1 MRLVNTR
8 YVAEGSVLARP
19 VINSSG
25 RILLQAGVSVTAS
38 YIGRLMAMGYDVL
51 FIQDDRLEDVEF
63 HMTITGQTREVAY
76 KTIQSVSAHIEC
88 GKGSSLKAATRV
100 RTAVKQMINDL
111 LFSADILGN
120 LTEIQGYDDYT
131 FHHSINTTIIG
142 LVLGIASGYSENK
155 LLEFGMGVLMH
166 DIGKIRVPEEI
177 LNKKTALTETEFDEI
192 KKHSSFGFDILRKNN
207 DFSIL
212 SAHVAFQHHEKWDG
226 SGYPRGLK
234 ENEIHEYGK
243 LAEIADVYEALTSKR
258 VYRKA
263 IEPNEAYEYII
274 SQSNKHFDP
283 KVLKVFQKHI
293 AVYPSGSGIL
303 LSNGQR
309 GNVVKQNP
317 AFPNRPLVRVFYE
330 NEEPLTAPIDFDLAD
345 HPSLMIIAVDNR

>member
-8 YVAEGSVLARP
+8 YVMEGSVLARP

-25 RILLQAGVSVTAS
+25 RILLQAGVIVTAS

-63 HMTITGQTREVAY
+63 HMSITGQTREAAY
-76 KTIQSVSAHIEC
+76 KTIENVSKYIES
-88 GKGSSLKAATRV
+88 GDERSLKSSSV
-100 RTAVKQMINDL
+100 RGTIQQMLNDL

-131 FHHSINTTIIG
+131 FHHSVNATIIG
-142 LVLGIASGYSENK
+142 LVLGLAAGYSENK

-166 DIGKIRVPEEI
+166 DIGKIKIPESI
-177 LNKKTALTETEFDEI
+177 LNKKTPLMAEEFEEI
-192 KKHSSFGFDILRKNN
+192 KRHSTIGFDILRNNN
-207 DFSIL
+207 DFSTL

-226 SGYPRGLK
+226 TGYPRGLK
-234 ENEIHEYGK
+234 GSEIHEYGK
-243 LAEIADVYEALTSKR
+243 LAAIADVYEALTSKR

-263 IEPNEAYEYII
+263 IEPNEAYEYIV
-274 SQSNKHFDP
+274 SQSEKHFDP
-283 KVLKVFQKHI
+283 KVLEVFKRHI

-309 GNVVKQNP
+309 GNVVKQNR

-330 NEEPLTAPIDFDLAD
+330 NEEPLTAPIDYDLAD
-345 HPSLMIIAVDNR
+345 FPSLMIVAVDNR

>member
-8 YVAEGSVLARP
+8 YVVEGSVLARP

-25 RILLQAGVSVTAS
+25 SILLQAGVRVTTS

-51 FIQDDRLEDVEF
+51 FIEDDRLEDVEF
-63 HMTITGQTREVAY
+63 HMTITGQTREAAY
-76 KTIQSVSAHIEC
+76 KTIENVSKYIESGNERSLNASSVQ
-88 GKGSSLKAATRV
+88 ATIQ
-100 RTAVKQMINDL
+100 QMLNDL
-111 LFSADILGN
+111 LFSSDILGN

-131 FHHSINTTIIG
+131 FHHSVNTTIIG
-142 LVLGIASGYSENK
+142 LVLGLAAGYTENK
-155 LLEFGMGVLMH
+155 LLEFGMGILMH
-166 DIGKIRVPEEI
+166 DIGKIMVPEEI
-177 LNKKTALTETEFDEI
+177 LNKKAALTEAEFDEI
-192 KKHSSFGFDILRKNN
+192 KKHSTYGFDLLRKNK

-212 SAHVAFQHHEKWDG
+212 TAHVAFQHHEKWDG

-234 ENEIHEYGK
+234 GNEIHEYGK
-243 LAEIADVYEALTSKR
+243 LAAIADVYEALTSKR

-263 IEPNEAYEYII
+263 IEPNEAYEYIV

-283 KVLKVFQKHI
+283 KVLDIFKKHI
-293 AVYPSGSGIL
+293 AVYPSGSGVL

-317 AFPNRPLVRVFYE
+317 AFPNRPLVRALYE
-330 NEEPLTAPIDFDLAD
+330 KEEPLPAPIDYNLAD
-345 HPSLMIIAVDNR
+345 YPSLMIVAVDNR

>member
-8 YVAEGSVLARP
+8 YVVEGSVLARS

-25 RILLQAGVSVTAS
+25 RVLLQAGVRVTVS

-63 HMTITGQTREVAY
+63 HMSITGQTREAAY
-76 KTIQSVSAHIEC
+76 NTIENVSKYIES
-88 GKGSSLKAATRV
+88 GNESSLKVSSV
-100 RTAVKQMINDL
+100 RGTIQQMINDL

-131 FHHSINTTIIG
+131 FHHSVNTTIIA
-142 LVLGIASGYSENK
+142 LVLGMASGYSEQK

-166 DIGKIRVPEEI
+166 DIGKIMVPESI
-177 LNKKTALTETEFDEI
+177 LNKKTPLMEEEFEEI
-192 KKHSSFGFDILRKNN
+192 KRHSVIGFDILRKNN
-207 DFSIL
+207 DFSLL

-234 ENEIHEYGK
+234 GSEIHEYGK
-243 LAEIADVYEALTSKR
+243 LAAIADVYEALTSKR

-263 IEPNEAYEYII
+263 IEPNEAYEYIVA
-274 SQSNKHFDP
+274 QSNKHFDP
-283 KVLKVFQKHI
+283 QVLEIFKRHI

-317 AFPNRPLVRVFYE
+317 AFPNRPLVRVFYQD
-330 NEEPLTAPIDFDLAD
+330 EEPLTAPIDYNLAD
-345 HPSLMIIAVDNR
+345 YPVLMIVAVDNR

>member
-25 RILLQAGVSVTAS
+25 MVLLQAGIRVTAS
-38 YIGRLMAMGYDVL
+38 YIERLVALGYDVL

-63 HMTITGQTREVAY
+63 HMSITGQTREAAY
-76 KTIQSVSAHIEC
+76 KTMENVSKFIEC
-88 GKGSSLKAATRV
+88 GNESSLKVSKVRV
-100 RTAVKQMINDL
+100 TIQEMLNDL

-131 FHHSINTTIIG
+131 FHHSVNTTIIG
-142 LVLGIASGYSENK
+142 LVLGLASGYSDHK

-177 LNKKTALTETEFDEI
+177 LNKKTPLTSAEFKEI
-192 KKHSSFGFDILRKNN
+192 RKHPTYGFEILRKNN
-207 DFSIL
+207 DFSLL
-212 SAHVAFQHHEKWDG
+212 SAHVAFQHHERWDG

-234 ENEIHEYGK
+234 GNEIHEFGR
-243 LAEIADVYEALTSKR
+243 LAAIADVYEALTSKR

-263 IEPNEAYEYII
+263 IEPNAAYEFIV
-274 SQSNKHFDP
+274 SQCNTHFDP
-283 KVLKVFQKHI
+283 QVLEVFKRHI

-309 GNVVKQNP
+309 GNVVKQNH
-317 AFPNRPLVRVFYE
+317 AFPNRPLVRVFYQ
-330 NEEPLTAPIDFDLAD
+330 NDEPLSVAVDYNLAD
-345 HPSLMIIAVDNR
+345 FPSLMIVAVDNR

>member
-8 YVAEGSVLARP
+8 YVVEGSVLARP

-25 RILLQAGVSVTAS
+25 QILLQAGVHMTAS
-38 YIGRLMAMGYDVL
+38 YIVRLMAMGYDVL
-51 FIQDDRLEDVEF
+51 FIQDDRLEDVEL

-76 KTIQSVSAHIEC
+76 KTIENVSKFIEC
-88 GKGSSLKAATRV
+88 GDVSSLKVSSV
-100 RTAVKQMINDL
+100 RNAIQHMLNDL
-111 LFSADILGN
+111 LYSTDILGN
-120 LTEIQGYDDYT
+120 LSEIQGYDDYT
-131 FHHSINTTIIG
+131 FHHSINATIIA
-142 LVLGIASGYSENK
+142 LVLGMASGYSESK

-166 DIGKIRVPEEI
+166 DIGKIQVPESI
-177 LNKKTALTETEFDEI
+177 LNKKTPLMEEEFEEI
-192 KKHSSFGFDILRKNN
+192 KRHSTFGFEILRKNK
-207 DFSIL
+207 DFSLL

-234 ENEIHEYGK
+234 GNEIHEYGK
-243 LAEIADVYEALTSKR
+243 LGALADVYEALTSKR

-263 IEPNEAYEYII
+263 IEPNEAYEYMV
-274 SQSNKHFDP
+274 SQSDKHFDP
-283 KVLKVFQKHI
+283 QAIEIFKKHI
-293 AVYPSGSGIL
+293 AVYPSGSGVL

-330 NEEPLTAPIDFDLAD
+330 NEEPLAMPIDYNLGDY
-345 HPSLMIIAVDNR
+345 PSIMIVAVDNR

>member
-8 YVAEGSVLARP
+8 YVVEGSVLARP

-25 RILLQAGVSVTAS
+25 RILLQAGIRVTTS
-38 YIGRLMAMGYDVL
+38 YIGRLQAMGYDVL
-51 FIQDDRLEDVEF
+51 FIEDDRLEDVEF
-63 HMTITGQTREVAY
+63 HMSITGQTREAAY
-76 KTIQSVSAHIEC
+76 KTIENVSKYIES
-88 GKGSSLKAATRV
+88 GDESSLKACSV
-100 RTAVKQMINDL
+100 RGTIQQMLNDL
-111 LFSADILGN
+111 LFSSDILGN

-131 FHHSINTTIIG
+131 FHHSVNATIIG
-142 LVLGIASGYSENK
+142 LVLGLASGYSEHK

-166 DIGKIRVPEEI
+166 DIGKIKVPEEI
-177 LNKKTALTETEFDEI
+177 LNKKASLTEMEFEEI
-192 KKHSSFGFDILRKNN
+192 KKHSTYGYDILRRNN

-234 ENEIHEYGK
+234 GNEIHEYGK
-243 LAEIADVYEALTSKR
+243 LAAIADVYEALTSKR

-263 IEPNEAYEYII
+263 IEPNEAYEYIV

-283 KVLKVFQKHI
+283 KVLEVFKKHI

-317 AFPNRPLVRVFYE
+317 AFPNRPLVRAFYQD
-330 NEEPLTAPIDFDLAD
+330 EEPLTAPIDYNMAD
-345 HPSLMIIAVDNR
+345 YPSLMIVAVDNR

>member
-8 YVAEGSVLARP
+8 YVVEGSVLARP

-25 RILLQAGVSVTAS
+25 RILLQAGVSVTTS

-51 FIQDDRLEDVEF
+51 FIEDDRLEDVEF
-63 HMTITGQTREVAY
+63 HMSITGQTREAAY
-76 KTIQSVSAHIEC
+76 KTIENVSKYIES
-88 GKGSSLKAATRV
+88 GDESSLKAASV
-100 RTAVKQMINDL
+100 RGTIQQMLNDL
-111 LFSADILGN
+111 LFSSDILGN

-131 FHHSINTTIIG
+131 FHHSVNATIIG
-142 LVLGIASGYSENK
+142 LVLGIASGFSEHK

-166 DIGKIRVPEEI
+166 DIGKIKVPEEI
-177 LNKKTALTETEFDEI
+177 LNKKASLTEVEFEEI
-192 KKHSSFGFDILRKNN
+192 KKHSTYGFDILRRNN

-212 SAHVAFQHHEKWDG
+212 SAHVAFQHHEKWNG

-234 ENEIHEYGK
+234 GNEIHEYGK
-243 LAEIADVYEALTSKR
+243 LAAIADVYEALTSRR

-263 IEPNEAYEYII
+263 IEPNEAYEYIV
-274 SQSNKHFDP
+274 SQSDVHFDP
-283 KVLKVFQKHI
+283 KVLEVFRKHI

-317 AFPNRPLVRVFYE
+317 AFPNRPLVRVFYQG
-330 NEEPLTAPIDFDLAD
+330 EEPLTAPTDINLVEY
-345 HPSLMIIAVDNR
+345 PSLMIIAVDNR

>member
-8 YVAEGSVLARP
+8 YVMEGSVLARP

-25 RILLQAGVSVTAS
+25 RVLLQAGVSVTTS

-51 FIQDDRLEDVEF
+51 FIEDDRLEDVEF
-63 HMTITGQTREVAY
+63 HMSITGQTREAAY
-76 KTIQSVSAHIEC
+76 KTIENVSKYIES
-88 GKGSSLKAATRV
+88 GDESSLKASNV
-100 RTAVKQMINDL
+100 RGTIQQMLNDL
-111 LFSADILGN
+111 LFSSDILGN

-131 FHHSINTTIIG
+131 FHHSVNATIIG
-142 LVLGIASGYSENK
+142 LVLGLASGFSEHK

-166 DIGKIRVPEEI
+166 DIGKIKVPEEI
-177 LNKKTALTETEFDEI
+177 LNKKASLTEMEFDEI
-192 KKHSSFGFDILRKNN
+192 KKHSTYGFDILRKNN

-234 ENEIHEYGK
+234 GNEIHEYGK
-243 LAEIADVYEALTSKR
+243 LAAIADVYEALTSKR

-263 IEPNEAYEYII
+263 IEPNDAYEYIV
-274 SQSNKHFDP
+274 SQSDKHFDP
-283 KVLKVFQKHI
+283 KVLEVFKKHI
-293 AVYPSGSGIL
+293 AVYPSGSGII

-317 AFPNRPLVRVFYE
+317 AFPNRPLVRVFYQD
-330 NEEPLTAPIDFDLAD
+330 EEPLIAPIDFNMAD
-345 HPSLMIIAVDNR
+345 HPSLMIVAVDNR

>member
-8 YVAEGSVLARP
+8 YVVEGSVLARP

-25 RILLQAGVSVTAS
+25 RILLQSGVRVTAS

-51 FIQDDRLEDVEF
+51 FIEDDRLEDVEF
-63 HMTITGQTREVAY
+63 HMSITGQTREAAY
-76 KTIQSVSAHIEC
+76 KTIENVSKYIES
-88 GKGSSLKAATRV
+88 GNESALKESNVRATV
-100 RTAVKQMINDL
+100 QQMLNDL
-111 LFSADILGN
+111 LYSSDVLGN

-131 FHHSINTTIIG
+131 FHHSINTTILG
-142 LVLGIASGYSENK
+142 LVLGMASGFSEHK

-166 DIGKIRVPEEI
+166 DIGKIQVPASI
-177 LNKKTALTETEFDEI
+177 LNKKTPLLPEEFDEI
-192 KKHSSFGFDILRKNN
+192 KRHSTIGFDILRRNN
-207 DFSIL
+207 DFSLL

-234 ENEIHEYGK
+234 GSEIHEYGK
-243 LAEIADVYEALTSKR
+243 LAAVADVYEALTSR
-258 VYRKA
+258 RIYRKA
-263 IEPNEAYEYII
+263 IEPNDAFEYIV
-274 SQSNKHFDP
+274 SQSDKHFDP
-283 KVLKVFQKHI
+283 LVLDVFKKHI
-293 AVYPSGSGIL
+293 AIYPSGSGVL

-330 NEEPLTAPIDFDLAD
+330 NEESLPAPIDYNLIEQ
-345 HPSLMIIAVDNR
+345 PSLMIVAVDNR

>member
-8 YVAEGSVLARP
+8 YVLEGSVLARP

-25 RILLQAGVSVTAS
+25 TVLLQAGVRVTAS
-38 YIGRLMAMGYDVL
+38 YIGRLMVMGYDVL
-51 FIQDDRLEDVEF
+51 FIQDDRLEDVEV
-63 HMTITGQTREVAY
+63 HMAITGQTREVAY
-76 KTIQSVSAHIEC
+76 KTIQSVSEYIEC
-88 GKGSSLKAATRV
+88 GKDSSLQASSV
-100 RTAVKQMINDL
+100 RTTVKQMINDL
-111 LFSADILGN
+111 LFSSDILGN

-131 FHHSINTTIIG
+131 FHHSVNTTIIG
-142 LVLGIASGYSENK
+142 LVLGLASGYSEPK

-166 DIGKIRVPEEI
+166 DIGKIKIPESI
-177 LNKKTALTETEFDEI
+177 LNKKTPLREEEFEEI
-192 KKHSSFGFDILRKNN
+192 KRHSAIGFDILRKNN

-234 ENEIHEYGK
+234 GNEIHDYGK
-243 LAEIADVYEALTSKR
+243 LAAIADVYEALTSKR

-263 IEPNEAYEYII
+263 IDPNEAYEYIV

-283 KVLKVFQKHI
+283 QVLEVFKRHI
-293 AVYPSGSGIL
+293 AVYPCGSGIV

-317 AFPNRPLVRVFYE
+317 AFPNRPLVRVFYQ
-330 NEEPLTAPIDFDLAD
+330 NEEPLTAPIDYNLAD
-345 HPSLMIIAVDNR
+345 YPSLMIVAVDNR

>member
-8 YVAEGSVLARP
+8 YVVEGSVLARP

-25 RILLQAGVSVTAS
+25 MVLLQAGVSVTAS

-63 HMTITGQTREVAY
+63 HMTITGQTREAAY
-76 KTIQSVSAHIEC
+76 KTIENVSKYIES
-88 GKGSSLKAATRV
+88 GNESSLNVSSV
-100 RTAVKQMINDL
+100 RETIQQMLNDL

-120 LTEIQGYDDYT
+120 LTEIQGYDNYT
-131 FHHSINTTIIG
+131 FHHSVNTTIIA
-142 LVLGIASGYSENK
+142 LVLGMASGYSEHK

-166 DIGKIRVPEEI
+166 DIGKIKVSESI
-177 LNKKTALTETEFDEI
+177 LNKKTPLMEEEFEEI
-192 KKHSSFGFDILRKNN
+192 KRHSAIGFDILRKNN
-207 DFSIL
+207 DFSFL

-234 ENEIHEYGK
+234 GSEIHEYGK
-243 LAEIADVYEALTSKR
+243 LAAIADVYEALTSKR

-263 IEPNEAYEYII
+263 IEPNEAYEYIV

-283 KVLKVFQKHI
+283 QVLEVFKRHI

-317 AFPNRPLVRVFYE
+317 AFPNRPLVRVFYQ
-330 NEEPLTAPIDFDLAD
+330 NEEPLTASIDYNLAD
-345 HPSLMIIAVDNR
+345 NPSLMIVAVDNR